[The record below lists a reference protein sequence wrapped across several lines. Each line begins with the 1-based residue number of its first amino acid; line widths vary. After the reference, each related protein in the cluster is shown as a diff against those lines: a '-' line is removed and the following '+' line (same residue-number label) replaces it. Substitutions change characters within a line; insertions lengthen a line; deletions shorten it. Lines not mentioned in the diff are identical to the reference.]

1 METNKPTIENNQMEN
16 FKILYSNFDKLQIT
30 FKANFSKQHLDL
42 LAEAKKKAQEH
53 TERQLIFLNGKTKKK
68 KDAEPKEPTFLNG
81 VAIHV
86 NESGMQRYKY
96 SFKTEEGNIYFV
108 NDSTKEGAY
117 NLIIA
122 ISSESFMCYGYAES
136 VARVKRNLELWGV
149 EIQREALSRVDYC
162 VDFLVP
168 DDFEI
173 EPENFIK
180 HQNTSLHVYAKTAK
194 IAEELPEEDD
204 TYIAYYGGK
213 IETCTVGKMP
223 NKQITIYNKT
233 NEIKKRKKNE
243 WYDVWKVEEGTRVF
257 RVEIRAGKDYL
268 KDYWNIRSFKNL
280 EEMAGDM
287 FLKLTQTIRYTQQAT
302 EKRDYKALH
311 PIWAM
316 VREQLQNVFS
326 YSVNGLD
333 NNKLKEVKREEKIN
347 LLNKHLE
354 GLGTTLAFFTNASA
368 EKVNQLR
375 NFIQRVF
382 FGNINGSYDYQ
393 DKAFKAKVER
403 AFNRHANKYYFLNPQ
418 PQLI

>member
-1 METNKPTIENNQMEN
+1 MPMETNKPNIEKNQMEN
-16 FKILYSNFDKLQIT
+16 FQILYSNFDKLQMA
-30 FKANFSKQHLDL
+30 FKANFLKEHLDL
-42 LAEAKKKAQEH
+42 LEETKKKAQETH
-53 TERQLIFLNGKTKKK
+53 EKELIFLNGV
-68 KDAEPKEPTFLNG
+68 P
-81 VAIHV
+81 VHV
-86 NESGMQRYKY
+86 DEKGMQRYKY
-96 SFKTEEGNIYFV
+96 SFKTEEENIYFV
-108 NDSTKEGAY
+108 NDSNKEDAY

-122 ISSESFMCYGYAES
+122 ISSKSFMLYGYSES
-136 VARVKRNLELWGV
+136 IARIKRNLQTWGV
-149 EIQREALSRVDYC
+149 EIKKEALSRVDFC

-173 EPENFIK
+173 EPNNFIR
-180 HQNTSLHVYAKTAK
+180 HQNTSLHTYGKTAK
-194 IAEELPEEDD
+194 IAEEPAEQDD

-243 WYDVWKVEEGTRVF
+243 WYDVWKVKEGSRVF

-268 KDYWNIRSFKNL
+268 KDYWNMRSFKDL

-382 FGNINGSYDYQ
+382 FNNTNGAYDYQ
-393 DKAFKAKVER
+393 ERAFKAKVER
-403 AFNRHANKYYFLNPQ
+403 AFNHHAKKYYFLNPQ
-418 PQLI
+418 PQPQLI